1 MKKVYPILVMLGI
14 ILTSLN
20 AADFPDIKGWKRVS
34 EAKTYNPGN
43 LWEYIN
49 GAAEQ
54 FLAYDF
60 QILHLCELSSKGL
73 TVTVNIYDM
82 GTRLNAFGI
91 YDSERPDESEKIAI
105 GAEAVI
111 LPPYQCLLLKD
122 AYYVK
127 VDVYEGEI
135 TESVGKDLLKAIAEA
150 LSGAEEYPEELERLP
165 PEGKVAGSEGYIREG
180 YLGMADLRNC
190 VYAKYLEKKKQEYQV
205 FHMIPEPGKSNEVV
219 WKNLTLKWKSKKHEK
234 HTVLYKIIPY
244 KGLVG
249 IMLTD
254 RGIFGVSD
262 SADEK
267 QMLKRLENLIK

>member
-1 MKKVYPILVMLGI
+1 MRTTCTLFVLLINT
-14 ILTSLN
+14 LTSLN

-49 GAAEQ
+49 GAADQ

-60 QILHLCELSSKGL
+60 QLLRLCELSSKGL

-91 YDSERPDESEKIAI
+91 YDSERPDESKKMAI

-122 AYYVK
+122 TYYVK
-127 VDVYEGEI
+127 VDVYEGKI
-135 TESVGKDLLKAIAEA
+135 TESVGKDLLKSIAEA

-165 PEGKVAGSEGYIREG
+165 SEGKVAGSEGYIREG

-205 FHMIPEPGKSNEVV
+205 FLMIPEPSKSKEAI
-219 WKNLTLKWKSKKHEK
+219 WKNLTLKWKSKKHKK
-234 HTVLYKIIPY
+234 HTVLYKKIPY

-249 IMLTD
+249 IMFTD
-254 RGIFGVSD
+254 KGIFGVSD

-267 QMLKRLENLIK
+267 EMLKRLENLIK